1 MIIYSIVGLI
11 KNILSEMS
19 QYFSKP
25 YNHFSGNAKVELNL
39 SNYTTK
45 NDLIKATGIG
55 KSNLALKSNLTKLK
69 AEVDKI
75 DFDN

>member
-19 QYFSKP
+19 QYFSKQ

>member
-25 YNHFSGNAKVELNL
+25 YNHLSGNAKVELNL
-39 SNYTTK
+39 SNYAPK
-45 NDLIKATGIG
+45 NDLIKATGID
-55 KSNLALKSNLTKLK
+55 KSNIALKSNLAKLK

-75 DFDN
+75 DFES